1 MSIASGL
8 LSRINESKEGNG
20 QREITSSEA
29 IDTGLLPWFSI
40 IAESIESL
48 PKINWRR
55 ACIPK
60 TKEYYQVASTIVEP
74 SNLSENQV
82 EEFENWLYNSDY
94 TEELINNIDLIVEDR
109 KEEWEKFLSVL
120 GENGY

>member
-1 MSIASGL
+1 MWFKVVGIAWVHKSF
-8 LSRINESKEGNG
+8 
-20 QREITSSEA
+20 REVVQ
-29 IDTGLLPWFSI
+29 
-40 IAESIESL
+40 
-48 PKINWRR
+48 N
-55 ACIPK
+55 IPK